1 MSWAQLSKAYLNT
14 SVSRGI
20 GFYQHFHIWEEI
32 ETREEKGFEGG
43 ELERELEVQALGAKV
58 KP

>member
-14 SVSRGI
+14 SVSREI
-20 GFYQHFHIWEEI
+20 GFLPTFVIWEEI

-43 ELERELEVQALGAKV
+43 ELERARG
-58 KP
+58 PSFGS